1 MRVSGRRIVRT
12 MCPMSC
18 HPTLCGML
26 VEVEDGRL
34 VKISGDHDNPDSQG
48 FLCVRGQ
55 ASREIIGNPKRL
67 LRPLIRTRRSEDA
80 WHEASW
86 DEALDL
92 IVSRMQAVGREAVGI
107 WSGHG
112 NAATNYGTRIGG
124 QLMRPGSL
132 WTKPFS
138 PPSLTAR
145 MSYLA
150 PRPSTIS
157 AIARSTWAR

>member
-1 MRVSGRRIVRT
+1 MQPSGRRIVRT

-34 VKISGDHDNPDSQG
+34 VQVSGDRANPDSQG

-55 ASREIIGNPKRL
+55 AAREIIGNPKRL
-67 LRPLIRTRRSEDA
+67 LQPLMRHRRGQDA
-80 WHEASW
+80 WREATW

-92 IVSRMQAVGREAVGI
+92 MVARMQAVGREAVGI

-112 NAATNYGTRIGG
+112 NSATNYGTRIGG
-124 QLMRPGSL
+124 QLMRRFAHIYGCQ
-132 WTKPFS
+132 
-138 PPSLTAR
+138 
-145 MSYLA
+145 
-150 PRPSTIS
+150 
-157 AIARSTWAR
+157 

>member
-1 MRVSGRRIVRT
+1 MQASGRQTVRT

-26 VEVEDGRL
+26 VEVEDGHL
-34 VKISGDHDNPDSQG
+34 VKISGDRDNPDSQG

-67 LRPLIRTRRSEDA
+67 LRPLIRTRRTDEA
-80 WHEASW
+80 WREASW

-92 IVSRMQAVGREAVGI
+92 IVTRMQAAGREAVGI

-124 QLMRPGSL
+124 QLMRRFAHMYGCQQWNPTMICWGL
-132 WTKPFS
+132 GAF
-138 PPSLTAR
+138 
-145 MSYLA
+145 
-150 PRPSTIS
+150 
-157 AIARSTWAR
+157 